1 MQIGLFFYETPCKHQ
16 SITLQTHRNK
26 WKLDPNDVVISYLRY
41 PDLVALQ
48 DLRTLQLTLGDIFS
62 EFLPAER
69 TEQMEW
75 TDTLKS
81 HLLKEG
87 MTTPT
92 VIQVS
97 FQSYAKIIYILF
109 FVEMS

>member
-1 MQIGLFFYETPCKHQ
+1 MWGGGVSANEYSCTHGAQINFGDLTPYLTYDDSGSALKFYRLLYLPN
-16 SITLQTHRNK
+16 S
-26 WKLDPNDVVISYLRY
+26 DP
-41 PDLVALQ
+41 VASQ

-81 HLLKEG
+81 HLVKEG

-97 FQSYAKIIYILF
+97 FQKICSCLCL
-109 FVEMS
+109 

>member
-1 MQIGLFFYETPCKHQ
+1 MTTIRDYCQ
-16 SITLQTHRNK
+16 SNP
-26 WKLDPNDVVISYLRY
+26 DPVSR
-41 PDLVALQ
+41 Q
-48 DLRTLQLTLGDIFS
+48 DLRTLQFTVGDIFS

-81 HLLKEG
+81 HLVKEG

-92 VIQVS
+92 VIQVY
-97 FQSYAKIIYILF
+97 FQKISSCLCL
-109 FVEMS
+109 